1 MKTLL
6 FLKALVFAILPFL
19 TCSALATE
27 DKGFYIGAG
36 LEIVNVGAE
45 DFFSN
50 DVNFPVGQIN
60 FGYKHHRFLGLE
72 VRAGGSLTEEV
83 VAFDENTDSG
93 RPVSADSS
101 ITSFYSVYY
110 RAELANEIAKL
121 YLLVG
126 QTAVETETSFDGSL
140 ISNRS
145 ESGPSYGLGFGLWI
159 NEDVNLNFEYKV
171 FVDYGDGIFSSVGLN
186 ADYRF

>member
-1 MKTLL
+1 MKTL
-6 FLKALVFAILPFL
+6 FLKISTLVALSFL
-19 TCSALATE
+19 TFSALATE
-27 DKGFYIGAG
+27 DKGFYFGAG

-50 DVNFPVGQIN
+50 DVNFPVGQISV
-60 FGYKHHRFLGLE
+60 GYKHHSFLGLE
-72 VRAGGSLTEEV
+72 LRAGGGLSEEV
-83 VAFDENTDSG
+83 VAFDQNTDSG
-93 RPVSADSS
+93 RPVSADAS
-101 ITSFYSVYY
+101 ITSFYSIYY

-126 QTAVETETSFDGSL
+126 QTSVETETNFDGDL
-140 ISNRS
+140 IFSRS
-145 ESGPSYGLGFGLWI
+145 ESGLSYGLGFGLWI

-171 FVDYGDGIFSSVGLN
+171 FVDYGDGVFNSVGLN